1 MSSLLI
7 KVVLLRYIFD
17 PDAVKAANC
26 MMDGART

>member
-17 PDAVKAANC
+17 PDAVEVANSV
-26 MMDGART
+26 MDGART